1 MLILH
6 EIQTRKE
13 MAVNSKTM
21 TYAGLVDYG
30 DQGGQSNELADHGLV
45 FAFEPFADRYLQPV
59 AVFASKGATKR
70 TLLAQLLLQCIV
82 HLEHGGIFVGA
93 VVCDGASTN
102 WVMWKQL
109 GDGHCGLDL
118 WRNVGNTT
126 QAVTDLNG
134 VYSTYAFTDEA
145 KRIIAKHNPGKPL
158 FLFLSY
164 QAVHA
169 SSMGGTAEAPQDVV
183 DGFAYIKARNRT
195 MFAGA
200 LAVMD
205 RSIGEVLA
213 ALQSRGM
220 LADSVV
226 AFVSDNGAAPLKT
239 TYPANAG
246 SNWPLRGVKEGVWEG
261 AVRTPA
267 VFWHTRLRGSS
278 PRPPSQQMMHLVD
291 WAPTF
296 YAAAGTMVVRK
307 AN

>member
-30 DQGGQSNELADHGLV
+30 DQGGQSNELADHDLV

-109 GDGHCGLDL
+109 G
-118 WRNVGNTT
+118 
-126 QAVTDLNG
+126 
-134 VYSTYAFTDEA
+134 
-145 KRIIAKHNPGKPL
+145 PL

-213 ALQSRGM
+213 ALQNRGM

-296 YAAAGTMVVRK
+296 YAAAGTTVVRK
-307 AN
+307 AD